1 MYHDQIDF
9 SIVLHGF
16 FGFLKINIQ
25 LFTRIYLTEHE
36 SLSLATLHA
45 EGAEGCGE
53 DGDDEIVVRAS
64 NEKLALPEV
73 GKKGDILVYPTVFN
87 KNKQVTFYADSDF
100 TVAE

>member
-45 EGAEGCGE
+45 EGAEGCCE
-53 DGDDEIVVRAS
+53 DSDDEIDDF
-64 NEKLALPEV
+64 L
-73 GKKGDILVYPTVFN
+73 DVF
-87 KNKQVTFYADSDF
+87 FFHDF
-100 TVAE
+100 LFF